1 MFAEFPDVLC
11 VPDLCEMLGIGIVL
25 AYKLVKDKT
34 IKSRKIGRE
43 YKILKTDVI
52 SYLQNQTKGSGNL

>member
-1 MFAEFPDVLC
+1 MFTEFPDVLC
-11 VPDLCEMLGIGIVL
+11 VPDLCRMLGIGTVL
-25 AYKLVKDKT
+25 AYKLVKSKK

-52 SYLQNQTKGSGNL
+52 AYLQNQTIGGEPA